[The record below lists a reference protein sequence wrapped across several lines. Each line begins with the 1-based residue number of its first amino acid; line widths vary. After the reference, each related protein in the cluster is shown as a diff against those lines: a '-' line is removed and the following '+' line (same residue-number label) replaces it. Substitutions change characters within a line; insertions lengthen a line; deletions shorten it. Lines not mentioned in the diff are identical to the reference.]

1 MRSAASPPVRFGVV
15 VFPGSNCDTD
25 AHHAIGTFAEASV
38 EYLWHKDTDLRSVQ
52 AVILPGGFSYGD
64 YLRCGAIARFSP
76 IMQAVRDFAASGGLV
91 IGICNGF
98 QTLVE
103 SGLLPGGLLRNMGLK
118 FVCRYVNLR
127 VENAATP
134 FTSSCR
140 EGDLLRIVVKHNEG
154 NYAVD
159 PETLARMK
167 ANGQIVLRYADASGE
182 PTPEANPNG
191 AAENIAGICNE
202 RFNVFGMMPH
212 PENSVEAAVAGG
224 ADGRHIF
231 ESMIDAV
238 LRRAEVTA

>member
-1 MRSAASPPVRFGVV
+1 MSPVPRPVRFGVV

-25 AHHAIGTFAEASV
+25 ACHAVGTFPEATAQ
-38 EYLWHKDTDLRSVQ
+38 YLWHKDTDLAGVD

-76 IMQAVRDFAASGGLV
+76 IMQAVRDFVADGGLV

-134 FTSSCR
+134 FTRTCR
-140 EGDLLRIVVKHNEG
+140 EGELLRIVVKHNEG

-167 ANGQIVLRYADASGE
+167 ANGQVVLRYADARGE

-191 AAENIAGICNE
+191 AVENIAGICNE
-202 RFNVFGMMPH
+202 TFNVFGMMPH
-212 PENSVEAAVAGG
+212 PENSVEAHMAGG
-224 ADGRHIF
+224 DDGRRLF
-231 ESMIDAV
+231 QAMIDTV
-238 LRRAEVTA
+238 LARAEVAS

>member
-1 MRSAASPPVRFGVV
+1 MQPAARRLVRFGVV

-25 AHHAIGTFAEASV
+25 AYHAVDTFPDASV
-38 EYLWHKDTDLRSVQ
+38 DYLWHKDTDLRGAQ

-76 IMQAVRDFAASGGLV
+76 IMQAVRDFAADGGLV

-134 FTSSCR
+134 FTNACR
-140 EGDLLRIVVKHNEG
+140 EGDLLRIIVKHNEG

-159 PETLARMK
+159 AQTLAAMK
-167 ANGQIVLRYADASGE
+167 AKGQIVLRYADAHGE
-182 PTPEANPNG
+182 LTAEANPNG
-191 AAENIAGICNE
+191 AVENIAGICNE
-202 RFNVFGMMPH
+202 TFNVFGMMPH

-224 ADGRHIF
+224 TDGRRIF
-231 ESMIDAV
+231 QSMIGTV
-238 LRRAEVTA
+238 LERAAVTA

>member
-1 MRSAASPPVRFGVV
+1 MSPAHRPVRFGVV

-25 AHHAIGTFAEASV
+25 AHHAIGTFPGAGAQF
-38 EYLWHKDTDLRSVQ
+38 LWHKDTDLAGVD

-76 IMQAVRDFAASGGLV
+76 IMQAVRDFAADGGLV

-127 VENAATP
+127 VENADTP
-134 FTSSCR
+134 FTSTCD
-140 EGDLLRIVVKHNEG
+140 EGDLLRIIVKHNEG

-159 PETLARMK
+159 AETLARMN
-167 ANGQIVLRYADASGE
+167 ANGQIVLRYADASGAL
-182 PTPEANPNG
+182 TDEANPNG
-191 AAENIAGICNE
+191 AVENIAGICNDT
-202 RFNVFGMMPH
+202 FNVFGMMPH
-212 PENSVEAAVAGG
+212 PENSVEAAMAGG
-224 ADGRHIF
+224 ADGRRIF
-231 ESMIDAV
+231 QSMIDTV
-238 LRRAEVTA
+238 LQRAEVAS

>member
-1 MRSAASPPVRFGVV
+1 MTPAHSPVRFGVV

-25 AHHAIGTFAEASV
+25 AHHAIGTFPSATAQ
-38 EYLWHKDTDLRSVQ
+38 YLWHKDTDLEGVD

-76 IMQAVRDFAASGGLV
+76 IMQAVRDFAAGGGLV

-127 VENAATP
+127 VENADTP
-134 FTSSCR
+134 FTRTCR

-159 PETLARMK
+159 AETLARMN
-167 ANGQIVLRYADASGE
+167 ANGQVVLRYADARGE
-182 PTPEANPNG
+182 LTPESNPNG
-191 AAENIAGICNE
+191 AVENIAGICNE
-202 RFNVFGMMPH
+202 TFNVFGMMPH

-224 ADGRHIF
+224 ADGRRIF
-231 ESMIDAV
+231 QSMIDTV

>member
-1 MRSAASPPVRFGVV
+1 MPSAAPRPVRFGVV

-25 AHHAIGTFAEASV
+25 AHHAISTFPGATAR
-38 EYLWHKDTDLRSVQ
+38 YLWHKDTDLGGVD

-76 IMQAVRDFAASGGLV
+76 IMQAVRDFAADGGLV

-127 VENAATP
+127 VENAETP
-134 FTSSCR
+134 FTNACQ

-159 PETLARMK
+159 AEALERMK
-167 ANGQIVLRYADASGE
+167 ANRQIVMRYADANGE
-182 PTPEANPNG
+182 LTAEANPNG
-191 AAENIAGICNE
+191 AVENIAGICNE
-202 RFNVFGMMPH
+202 TFNVFGMMPH
-212 PENSVEAAVAGG
+212 PENSVESELAGG
-224 ADGRHIF
+224 ADGRKLFQSI
-231 ESMIDAV
+231 INAV
-238 LRRAEVTA
+238 LRTAEVTA

>member
-1 MRSAASPPVRFGVV
+1 MPSAAPRPVRFGVV

-25 AHHAIGTFAEASV
+25 AHRAVGTFPDATAQ
-38 EYLWHKDTDLRSVQ
+38 YLWHKDTDLAGVD

-76 IMQAVRDFAASGGLV
+76 IMQFVRDFAEGGGLV

-127 VENAATP
+127 VENTDTP
-134 FTSSCR
+134 FTSACDA
-140 EGDLLRIVVKHNEG
+140 GDLLRIIVKHNEG

-159 PETLARMK
+159 PETLERMK
-167 ANGQIVLRYADASGE
+167 ANGQIVLRYADARGE
-182 PTPEANPNG
+182 LTAAANPNG
-191 AAENIAGICNE
+191 AVESIAGICNE
-202 RFNVFGMMPH
+202 TFNVFGMMPH
-212 PENSVEAAVAGG
+212 PENSVEAHMAGG
-224 ADGRHIF
+224 SDGRKIF
-231 ESMIDAV
+231 QSMIDAV
-238 LRRAEVTA
+238 MQRAEVPA